1 VKRTDAAPLICS
13 AALAGLVSAGCGPK
27 RVVTSPNPPQVD
39 VVLLPD
45 GPETTTPSSVSVT
58 TPAGS
63 VPLTAPYESTTVAAN
78 RPPTPPVKKDE
89 ADIRREFGAVLS
101 ELPEAP
107 LHFSLY
113 FNLDTSELTEESRA
127 ILPGVM
133 SAAAARK
140 VAEVTVIGHTD
151 TTGSRASNY
160 QLGLERAQAVRALLL
175 EAGLDDSLIE
185 VSSHG
190 EADLLHSTPDNTSE
204 PRNRRVEITI
214 R

>member
-1 VKRTDAAPLICS
+1 
-13 AALAGLVSAGCGPK
+13 
-27 RVVTSPNPPQVD
+27 
-39 VVLLPD
+39 
-45 GPETTTPSSVSVT
+45 
-58 TPAGS
+58 
-63 VPLTAPYESTTVAAN
+63 
-78 RPPTPPVKKDE
+78 
-89 ADIRREFGAVLS
+89 
-101 ELPEAP
+101 
-107 LHFSLY
+107 
-113 FNLDTSELTEESRA
+113 
-127 ILPGVM
+127 
-133 SAAAARK
+133 